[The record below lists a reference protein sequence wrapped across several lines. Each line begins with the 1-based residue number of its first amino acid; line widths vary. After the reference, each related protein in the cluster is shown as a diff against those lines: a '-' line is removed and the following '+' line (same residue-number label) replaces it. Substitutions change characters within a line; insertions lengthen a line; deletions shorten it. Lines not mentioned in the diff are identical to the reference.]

1 MWGKLGWFSG
11 LVCVGSV
18 AGTFAWG
25 SNMQSTTFYYEAN
38 VPGVTSQQYYALE
51 AATNRWYAAF
61 FIFYP
66 IELMCLVI
74 PKLMMLRRLSNHA
87 LHSYNSQDRDMEEQV
102 DAFDCIGEYAL
113 EKLHRVIAAAVV
125 VCSVAGILSM
135 YVAAAY
141 TVQGADLYDQASAA
155 CDAQGNNTDV
165 STALFDDTDGII
177 SAGLTAASVQAVLEA
192 VLLVIMSAAY
202 MVFIPVSVAIFGRSE
217 RMLSRYLSEIEY
229 KADNVPVFLP
239 AEFSSGQASAAGGR
253 KIQMRSDKAKEM
265 IGMTLAAATAQRR
278 RFVAACSIVLVTFI
292 PRACLDLLL
301 LHAFVNVPRNLDC
314 DICDPCQTDAYL
326 IQIWTYYTPQF
337 QTIVVTLSSPLPLAI
352 SLWLM
357 MTKEER
363 AQLLSRTDPEEV
375 SLNTVERRAMRARKR
390 MAIDLL

>member
-1 MWGKLGWFSG
+1 LIGCGG
-11 LVCVGSV
+11 
-18 AGTFAWG
+18 
-25 SNMQSTTFYYEAN
+25 
-38 VPGVTSQQYYALE
+38 
-51 AATNRWYAAF
+51 
-61 FIFYP
+61 
-66 IELMCLVI
+66 
-74 PKLMMLRRLSNHA
+74 
-87 LHSYNSQDRDMEEQV
+87 
-102 DAFDCIGEYAL
+102 IGEYAL

-239 AEFSSGQASAAGGR
+239 AEFSSGQASAASGR
-253 KIQMRSDKAKEM
+253 KVRC
-265 IGMTLAAATAQRR
+265 GATRR
-278 RFVAACSIVLVTFI
+278 KIL
-292 PRACLDLLL
+292 
-301 LHAFVNVPRNLDC
+301 
-314 DICDPCQTDAYL
+314 
-326 IQIWTYYTPQF
+326 
-337 QTIVVTLSSPLPLAI
+337 
-352 SLWLM
+352 
-357 MTKEER
+357 
-363 AQLLSRTDPEEV
+363 
-375 SLNTVERRAMRARKR
+375 
-390 MAIDLL
+390 